1 MWSAT
6 DTDAGPHLHD
16 PVELLGCFALHQHA
30 PCSPPHSA
38 RKRRFSHRRDNG
50 DRGDSFA
57 LRFFEPQWAVTPG
70 RSAVLFDGKV
80 CLGGGVIA
88 STSAS

>member
-1 MWSAT
+1 MIQSNCLGVLRSINMRRVRHRTAPGNGVSVTGVTTAT
-6 DTDAGPHLHD
+6 
-16 PVELLGCFALHQHA
+16 
-30 PCSPPHSA
+30 
-38 RKRRFSHRRDNG
+38 K
-50 DRGDSFA
+50 GDSFA

-80 CLGGGVIA
+80 CLGGGVID